1 MFSIDFRDFLND
13 LLSFGFN
20 IAKHIFLLLRVF
32 DFQGPFERQTD
43 PNFLP
48 HHFFGD
54 LLTGS

>member
-13 LLSFGFN
+13 ILSFGFN

-48 HHFFGD
+48 HHFLGE
-54 LLTGS
+54 LLT